1 MPEAKH
7 PFDYH
12 RPSPIQIDQ
21 ISRLREGCKALYGI
35 ILELPNCRE
44 RSLAVTKLEEV
55 SMWGNK
61 GIIMVDEGSVA

>member
-1 MPEAKH
+1 MAETKH

-12 RPSPIQIDQ
+12 RPSDAQVAQ
-21 ISRLREGCKALYGI
+21 ISKLREGCKALHQI

-44 RSLAVTKLEEV
+44 RSLAITKLEEV

-61 GIIMVDEGSVA
+61 GIIMVDEGPVA